1 MLFLTR
7 VLFLTVLLAGSASAQ
22 TFGYPDFSSVAGLA
36 MNGGAHQSGKAL
48 RVCSNI
54 NGDRGSVFYDQPVYV
69 SGGFATKFIFSTS
82 SPVSGGGNGLTFII
96 QNDPNGLTAMGDSG
110 SAMGYGGF
118 ATSPTNAIDNALVIE
133 VDTFF
138 DSPWNDPDGNHVSIQ
153 TGGTGDCSQDHDSS
167 IAVVSPSFT
176 LQKGPHVLDIQ
187 YDGSLL
193 AIYLDGGSKPVISVA
208 WSFTA
213 GGTYLT
219 GGPAGGLNLMSGG
232 NAYVGFSAGS
242 GAQAENHDILAWKF
256 ISTPVGGP
264 IGTNYCGPANL
275 NSTGAPATIS
285 AWGQTSAAANDVRL
299 DIVSL
304 PLNQFGMFIT
314 SQTQGFTPNPG
325 GSQGNL
331 CLGGAIGRYSK
342 SLVNSGSTGQAFL
355 QLDLTQTPT
364 PGGPVVVQ
372 PGETWNFQTWYRDKN
387 PTNTSNFTDGISITF
402 M

>member
-1 MLFLTR
+1 MTR
-7 VLFLTVLLAGSASAQ
+7 
-22 TFGYPDFSSVAGLA
+22 
-36 MNGGAHQSGKAL
+36 
-48 RVCSNI
+48 
-54 NGDRGSVFYDQPVYV
+54 
-69 SGGFATKFIFSTS
+69 
-82 SPVSGGGNGLTFII
+82 
-96 QNDPNGLTAMGDSG
+96 
-110 SAMGYGGF
+110 
-118 ATSPTNAIDNALVIE
+118 
-133 VDTFF
+133 
-138 DSPWNDPDGNHVSIQ
+138 
-153 TGGTGDCSQDHDSS
+153 
-167 IAVVSPSFT
+167 IA
-176 LQKGPHVLDIQ
+176 
-187 YDGSLL
+187 
-193 AIYLDGGSKPVISVA
+193 
-208 WSFTA
+208 
-213 GGTYLT
+213 
-219 GGPAGGLNLMSGG
+219 
-232 NAYVGFSAGS
+232 
-242 GAQAENHDILAWKF
+242 
-256 ISTPVGGP
+256 
-264 IGTNYCGPANL
+264 
-275 NSTGAPATIS
+275 

>member
-1 MLFLTR
+1 MLFLFR
-7 VLFLTVLLAGSASAQ
+7 LLLLTVLLAGSAPAQ
-22 TFGYPDFSSVAGLA
+22 AFGYSDFSNVAGLA
-36 MNGGAHQSGKAL
+36 MNGGAQQSGNAL
-48 RVCSNI
+48 RVCSNV
-54 NGDRGSVFYDQPVYV
+54 NGDKGSVFYDQSVYV
-69 SGGFATKFIFSTS
+69 SGGFATKFIFATS
-82 SPVSGGGNGLTFII
+82 NPVNGGGDGLTFIV
-96 QNDPNGLTAMGDSG
+96 QNDPNGLAAMGDSG

-118 ATSPTNAIDNALVIE
+118 ATSPANAIDNALVIE

-138 DSPWNDPDGNHVSIQ
+138 NSSWNDPDGNHISVQ

-167 IAVVSPSFT
+167 IAVVSPAFT
-176 LQKGPHVLDIQ
+176 LQKGSHILDIQ

-193 AIYLDGGSKPVISVA
+193 EIYLDGGSKPVISVA
-208 WSFTA
+208 WSFA
-213 GGTYLT
+213 GGGTYLT
-219 GGPAGGLNLMSGG
+219 GGSTGGLNLMSGG

-242 GAQAENHDILAWKF
+242 STQAQDHDILSWKF

-275 NSTGAPATIS
+275 NSTGASAAIS
-285 AWGQTSAAANDVRL
+285 AWGQTIAAANDVRL
-299 DIVSL
+299 DVGSL
-304 PLNQFGMFIT
+304 PLNQFGMFVT
-314 SQTQGFTPNPG
+314 SQTKGFIPNPG

-342 SLVNSGSTGQAFL
+342 SLVNSGSAGQFSL

-364 PGGPVVVQ
+364 PAGPVVIQ
-372 PGETWNFQTWYRDKN
+372 AGETWHFQTWYRDKN